1 MTHCVLVRQ
10 DRGAGKGC
18 AHKSIKLWSW
28 QKEAYQSLY
37 CDEENLFRP
46 DPGIKLTY
54 KEIGARNSVL
64 IGSKLK

>member
-1 MTHCVLVRQ
+1 MYLCDKTEGLEKVVHTKVSSCGV
-10 DRGAGKGC
+10 GKR
-18 AHKSIKLWSW
+18 KLTNHSN
-28 QKEAYQSLY
+28 

-54 KEIGARNSVL
+54 KEIGARKSVL